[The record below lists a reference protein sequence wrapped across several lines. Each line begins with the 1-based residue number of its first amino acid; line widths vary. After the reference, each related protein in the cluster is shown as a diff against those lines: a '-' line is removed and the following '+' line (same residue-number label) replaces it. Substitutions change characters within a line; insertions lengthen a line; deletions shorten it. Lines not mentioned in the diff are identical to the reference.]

1 MVGIDQI
8 QVQRPQAGT
17 RIRLELAGEE
27 VPDEGLLGLAA
38 VNLKKRAGG
47 AGRVLQCRR
56 HRRIAPDVGVV
67 RDDVGAGEDG
77 QAREINE
84 TAKPF
89 RGHAERGSIVP
100 VTSPRTTRRSREGG
114 RPAVGP
120 RRPPR
125 CSLPAARL
133 HVAHR

>member
-8 QVQRPQAGT
+8 QVERPQAGT

-47 AGRVLQCRR
+47 AGRVLQCRW
-56 HRRIAPDVGVV
+56 HRRIALDVGVV

-89 RGHAERGSIVP
+89 RGHAERGSIV
-100 VTSPRTTRRSREGG
+100 R
-114 RPAVGP
+114 
-120 RRPPR
+120 
-125 CSLPAARL
+125 
-133 HVAHR
+133 